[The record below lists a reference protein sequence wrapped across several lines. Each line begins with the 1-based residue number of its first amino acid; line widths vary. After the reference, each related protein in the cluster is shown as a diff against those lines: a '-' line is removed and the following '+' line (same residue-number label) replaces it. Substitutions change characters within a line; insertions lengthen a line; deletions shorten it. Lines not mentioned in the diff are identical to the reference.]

1 MSRLCRNLLAWGWC
15 IAGLAQTN
23 AVEAGAGIFQK
34 HCGSCHG
41 KGGHGGRAPDLT
53 RSSLT
58 SGDRDEDLFR
68 TISKGIE
75 GTEMEAYGER
85 LRAEDM
91 RGVIA
96 FIRDSGRDHAPLAGD
111 AANGKA
117 IFWGKGGCGNCHAV
131 GNLGNRIGPD
141 LSRIGRRRGAEY
153 LRESIVAPSADIV
166 PDYGGVTVV
175 LRDGKSV
182 RGVERALDDFSAVLQ
197 DFSGKIY
204 SFDRSGVRA
213 VTRDAESL
221 MPAYGKQLSETELN
235 DVVVYL
241 STLEVKP

>member
-1 MSRLCRNLLAWGWC
+1 LVWAWC

-23 AVEAGAGIFQK
+23 NVEAGAAIFQK

-53 RSSLT
+53 RSALIS
-58 SGDRDEDLFR
+58 SDQDEDIFR
-68 TISKGIE
+68 TISKGVE

-85 LRAEDM
+85 LGAEDI
-91 RGVIA
+91 RRVIA
-96 FIRDSGRDHAPLAGD
+96 FLRDSGRDRTPPAGD

-117 IFWGKGGCGNCHAV
+117 IFWGKGGCANCHAV
-131 GNLGNRIGPD
+131 GGVGNRIGPD

-153 LRESIVAPSADIV
+153 LRESLVAPSADII
-166 PDYGGVTVV
+166 PEYGGVTVI
-175 LRDGKSV
+175 LSDGRSI

-197 DFSGKIY
+197 DFSGKVY
-204 SFDRSGVRA
+204 SFDRASVRS
-213 VTRDAESL
+213 VTRDAESP
-221 MPAYGKQLSETELN
+221 MPAYGKQLSADELN

-241 STLEVKP
+241 STLEKREVKP